1 MQLFEHIEE
10 LAEDPECFVA
20 VLIDEIESL
29 AASRSRQGAQEPG
42 DATR

>member
-10 LAEDPECFVA
+10 LAEDPACFVA
-20 VLIDEIESL
+20 VLIDEVESL
-29 AASRSRQGAQEPG
+29 VASRAGLGGEPG

>member
-10 LAEDPECFVA
+10 LAEDPNCFVA
-20 VLIDEIESL
+20 VLIDEVESL
-29 AASRSRQGAQEPG
+29 AASRAGLGAEPG